1 MSMAR
6 LWLGSAIFWLGFI
19 IGADGCTL
27 PRGEPVT
34 LVGTLPDP
42 VLADGRLVRLAGV
55 LPKGTRLVVPLGAA
69 VFHPTSRTP
78 DRWGRVS
85 GFLALGNGGL
95 ADSLNLALLQQGQG
109 LALPGEWPPGCFTLA
124 LAAEMDARRAQRGLW
139 AGPDPVLAATAVDRL
154 RAAEGRFTLIE
165 GTVRSVRQ
173 GRTQV
178 FLNFGAFGSDRL
190 SVTVPIAQLAAFQ
203 AAGLDVMRLRGEA
216 VLMRGVVGPG
226 PSMELSV
233 TDALVRVRHP

>member
-6 LWLGSAIFWLGFI
+6 LWLGSALIWLGFVA
-19 IGADGCTL
+19 GAVGCTL

-42 VLADGRLVRLAGV
+42 VLADGRTIRLAGV
-55 LPKGTRLVVPLGAA
+55 LPKGTGLAAPLGTAL
-69 VFHPTSRTP
+69 FYPTSRLR
-78 DRWGRVS
+78 DRWGRIP
-85 GFLALGNGGL
+85 GFLALGDGGL
-95 ADSLNLALLQQGQG
+95 ADSVNLALLQQGKG

-124 LAAEMDARRAQRGLW
+124 LAAEMDARLAQRGLW

-173 GRTQV
+173 GRTQI

-190 SVTVPIAQLAAFQ
+190 SVTVPIAQLAAFK